1 MPVEVPAPAEYV
13 ALGAAVQAA
22 WALTGTKPRWPVDVT
37 TRPPTDHRPVI
48 REQYA
53 RAF

>member
-1 MPVEVPAPAEYV
+1 MEVPAPAEYV

-22 WALTGTKPRWPVDVT
+22 WALKNKRPEWPLELSGRAKQD
-37 TRPPTDHRPVI
+37 TRPII

-53 RAF
+53 ARR